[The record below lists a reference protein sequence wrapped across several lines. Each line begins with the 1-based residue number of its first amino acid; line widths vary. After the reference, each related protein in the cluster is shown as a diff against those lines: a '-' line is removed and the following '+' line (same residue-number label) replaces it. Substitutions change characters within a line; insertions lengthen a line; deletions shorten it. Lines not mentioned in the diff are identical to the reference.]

1 MSVYKGSLFNPLPAL
16 IANQSTIP
24 NLRLLVHWNSN
35 LPGTVRLRAY
45 FTTKIHQKQN
55 QKTITNMQRFLL
67 HTHASAASEL
77 VSENFRLDS
86 MDRNHGEG

>member
-1 MSVYKGSLFNPLPAL
+1 
-16 IANQSTIP
+16 
-24 NLRLLVHWNSN
+24 
-35 LPGTVRLRAY
+35 
-45 FTTKIHQKQN
+45 
-55 QKTITNMQRFLL
+55 MQRFLL

>member
-45 FTTKIHQKQN
+45 FTTKIHQKPN
-55 QKTITNMQRFLL
+55 QKNNNQ
-67 HTHASAASEL
+67 HAKVL
-77 VSENFRLDS
+77 VAYTC
-86 MDRNHGEG
+86 